1 MTSAG
6 FWKGMGA
13 GMALGVGLGM
23 LMKPQKKSRTA
34 AKLIRSAGDVVDR
47 VGTFFG
53 V

>member
-1 MTSAG
+1 MCAG

-23 LMKPQKKSRTA
+23 LLKPRKKSRTA
-34 AKLIRSAGDVVDR
+34 AMLIRAAGDVVDR
-47 VGTFFG
+47 CGAFFG